1 MTPLYS
7 KEAKELALSAIWK
20 DDFVCLSNYVKEIEA
35 IDRLVEN
42 GNEAMDLLNTIVVV
56 LKGDGYVGLPVVL
69 NDLIKK
75 IKGEG

>member
-20 DDFVCLSNYVKEIEA
+20 DDFVCLSSHHKEIKA

-42 GNEAMDLLNTIVVV
+42 GNEVMDALENAEVYATSKTDRRDL
-56 LKGDGYVGLPVVL
+56 GE
-69 NDLIKK
+69 LIKK